1 MQNVYVP
8 NQYTSAAIG
17 FSPMSRGGFQLVT
30 ADNTLQVTSLGLSP
44 VIEVETCIDDNTCL
58 QNVWAQH
65 TCTSHAWTAAHCGAW
80 GGHIGRC
87 CPVTCNSCPPK
98 ENRFETNAGTGGWGG
113 TCTCPDGQQYEVG
126 DEMNGCGSLACT
138 GGTSGTCTRAGGAW
152 SRNKVTCGPATGH
165 LVCKVETPAAAGG
178 FAAIPADIAADEA
191 SSFPCHIWQHKPGF
205 QLVSSRSQALH
216 TLTASFVCRE
226 IACHCLVSNQ
236 CYLRTASHLWF
247 QCVQPVHH
255 SPHQSTQHR
264 ERAFNCF
271 RTKWIMGHK
280 QSTPSIRSACSS
292 TRLLKIFLRQIKF

>member
-1 MQNVYVP
+1 
-8 NQYTSAAIG
+8 
-17 FSPMSRGGFQLVT
+17 MSRGGFQLVT

-152 SRNKVTCGPATGH
+152 SRNTVTCGPAP
-165 LVCKVETPAAAGG
+165 TPAPVSAEPIPSRLCAALPQRIDSATKNSATGEWYVVSGHQFWRVLGG
-178 FAAIPADIAADEA
+178 LQEGCTVDPPQMLA
-191 SSFPCHIWQHKPGF
+191 SSLRGLEGEFCM
-205 QLVSSRSQALH
+205 S
-216 TLTASFVCRE
+216 TLLTCFNSLC
-226 IACHCLVSNQ
+226 C
-236 CYLRTASHLWF
+236 SH
-247 QCVQPVHH
+247 
-255 SPHQSTQHR
+255 
-264 ERAFNCF
+264 
-271 RTKWIMGHK
+271 
-280 QSTPSIRSACSS
+280 
-292 TRLLKIFLRQIKF
+292 